1 MPECSRPGA
10 APYRHSFRGEHS
22 EEAGIIH
29 RLING
34 TGKLPIGFGSCGV
47 FGDQRG
53 DALDRAKQ
61 IGEGLIFR
69 DKASLFYSTLQ
80 IPLAAARV
88 TPIVAAA
95 RLTIPGDCEPIE
107 CDASCRKPAI
117 GPNNMIGQPLR
128 CGVEEWLGT
137 GLNFLLTYPR
147 RKPGLGG
154 ERNDQNPG

>member
-88 TPIVAAA
+88 TPIVAFDDTIISRRGATA
-95 RLTIPGDCEPIE
+95 IFKRLNTTDRG
-107 CDASCRKPAI
+107 
-117 GPNNMIGQPLR
+117 G
-128 CGVEEWLGT
+128 WL
-137 GLNFLLTYPR
+137 
-147 RKPGLGG
+147 
-154 ERNDQNPG
+154 